1 MLPPTPIWTPLLL
14 GALLLAVAACG
25 GGGDTSNF
33 RSGQV
38 TDPRNVPT
46 ATPWQHP
53 PDVVI
58 IDPKAIKPISGGG
71 GTATPTP
78 APGEPGVCGATYTVA
93 EGDYPD
99 KIAEKCRITRQ
110 QLYDANPGLEP
121 TKLHIGDVL
130 IIPNVNPSQ
139 TP

>member
-78 APGEPGVCGATYTVA
+78 APGEPGVCGATYTVV
-93 EGDYPD
+93 ESDYPD
-99 KIAEKCRITRQ
+99 KIAEQCGVTRQ
-110 QLYDANPGLEP
+110 QLYDANPSLEP

-130 IIPNVNPSQ
+130 VIPNGNPSP